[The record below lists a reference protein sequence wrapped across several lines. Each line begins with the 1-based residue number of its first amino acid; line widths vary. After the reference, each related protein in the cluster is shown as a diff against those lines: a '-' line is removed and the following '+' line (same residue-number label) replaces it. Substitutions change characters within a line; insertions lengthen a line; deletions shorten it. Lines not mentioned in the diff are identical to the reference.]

1 MAIRE
6 FDGELDAA
14 PQFREFDGK
23 LDGDGG
29 RTAKSIAGDVGV
41 SLLKG
46 AIGLPEAVVGLA
58 DIPTGGRVGRALE
71 SIGYRPAEAKKIA
84 DEWFSDEQ
92 KAANKAVQEADG
104 FVGTLAESVK
114 NPSTIAMTAL
124 ESAPSMLGGAGIAR
138 GVMKVAPKIAPVIA
152 GAVGEGAV
160 TAGQTAAQIRE
171 ESKDGLLTP
180 KQSLSAVGAGAVTG
194 ILGFAGGKLAQKAGI
209 ADVDTLLASGQ
220 GQQVAKGFAR
230 QVVGSG
236 ISEGV
241 FEELPQSMQ
250 EQMWQNYATGK
261 PIMEGVGKA
270 GATGMLAGMAMGAVG
285 GAGNA
290 AMPKIQQ
297 SADESAVP
305 VADLYP
311 EAEVT
316 QPAQPEQAEVVPVD
330 MGMQNRDRGTAASIM
345 QMQSIANAPDF
356 DRLGASPIPDVGAPL
371 VSVKD
376 NAEGAIAPEDMGATG
391 EVTLPDGSKVGFR
404 YAVVDAGAVL
414 ASHGV
419 DGRTNPAYADAQP
432 GQIVALNNG
441 RTAGLQE
448 AYARGSASQQGGYM
462 DRLISGAADFGLNPQ
477 AVAGKQNPV
486 LVRVYDDKVNTRPDI
501 AKQANSGGSMGMSAQ
516 EVARNDAAILPD
528 LRNLVINDQGEFDP
542 AANAPFVRGWVASLP
557 QNEQA
562 EVTDRAGNLSQTGF
576 TRLRNAVIARAYGDN
591 SVFGRLV
598 ESLDTDMRN
607 VGKALVKAAPKIAQV
622 RELIAAGAARD
633 MDIGGQ
639 INQAVN
645 DLVKLRQAGM
655 SLADF
660 LAQAHLFAEHKT
672 APEVLEIL
680 SFLDANL
687 RAPNRIADFLAGYY
701 AMVESLGSP
710 KQDDMFGAPQVE
722 RGDLIRSAA
731 ASALPQNELL
741 GATDERNGTGV
752 ADRGGEETTGSTAA
766 VAEGITGGEA
776 APAVPGPDL
785 VGGDVRQES
794 GSPEGGS
801 ADAGSDVA
809 QPAIREIADA
819 DLQLDEPKTAIGKE
833 ARKLKERAEQS
844 RRLNDSFVD
853 GAKLSFADVH
863 AFLERFVYGKGKG
876 ESVPNPEFVVGRFSE
891 SGIREISNFIDGFN
905 ESYAE
910 VRVSGR
916 SLKHTDEQRHD
927 LLKAVI
933 GDLPS
938 IIASAPIE
946 VLHNPSRE
954 NSAFVVYRRAKEDGP
969 NALVVVE
976 ISKNGS
982 GTDIVNVIASR
993 DRQLNQYKK
1002 RSDAWLDGRLNQE
1015 GQSHHPVNNTV
1026 PAEGGFSDFQP
1037 STVKTVP
1044 EENIGVDTPRT
1055 EIGKEARK
1063 LRERKEAKKAEQSSV
1078 RGEVGA
1084 LLTKDQRKAVLK
1096 TLVDVYR
1103 KNNAPKEFKGVDSN
1117 GNERSGYAH
1126 SPEYFVKSDITGA
1139 MVRYYVTL
1147 PDGRIAHPTEL
1158 FPDYSQSDIDAAM
1171 QKEIDAEREQERND
1185 RAERERLI
1193 SLAAPTINEA
1203 NRKFNHS
1210 QRFANDR
1217 DSIIPALLTNGQLY
1231 LRSRPEFAE
1240 KAANLLGGGWK
1251 PLWSGASVPTVA
1263 SGANPLAVSP
1273 PDAGA
1278 ATTMTPGQSSETTVA
1293 PENDNGNTADA
1304 GEELTY
1310 NKRNRRSGGLKWDD
1324 IKDKN
1329 AALRVKEVVKSKVY
1343 PKPDYQAL
1351 VDGGMKD
1358 VVAHIVKQSYDA
1370 IAPSPKLKRGSEP
1383 TDEVLRSYINAVN
1396 RVMDGVM
1403 KWASDENAVGNW
1415 AAKQAKLSGASISV
1429 AELAASASLLDT
1441 VYPDGWRAN
1450 RDELVMLG
1458 GNKLLGALQPGYDEV
1473 SRALRDI
1480 KLGWPAKAEAWQK
1493 QGFKV
1498 VHVENLI
1505 VDLYASPAKQD
1516 RAAYVSGMFSAGK
1529 QRIDSFVVHGTDNK
1543 EETTVQEIIADR
1555 KRQLD
1560 GKYVLLDKAGR
1571 AHGVFESESA
1581 ASEAARE
1588 KARKESG
1595 EKISEKGV
1603 SVEVAERSGIEHR
1616 LPGDNVTSER
1626 LMETFGFRGVNFGNW
1641 MKGDTKAKVAERQ
1654 LHLNHLYD
1662 AFMDLAELLN
1672 LPPKAMSLNGMLGI
1686 AVGAQGSGKAL
1697 AHFVPGVNEINVTR
1711 TKGAGALA
1719 HEWAH
1724 ALDHYFAAVAGIERK
1739 ADPFL
1744 TAHVGTMEGRTENG
1758 KYVRSP
1764 IDLGELRPEVAA
1776 QFKAIVDAMSE
1787 RKETKD
1793 EYEDRLKGEKGR
1805 AGRLVAE
1812 EIKKIT
1818 NAIEKAKESWG
1829 TPELI
1834 AKIRGLSERIA
1845 SLDYGDGRVSV
1856 ADGEVPAVVAEIAE
1870 AYRDASGVP
1879 LANAYAL
1886 GYHADRYKVISD
1898 LLESSERWEPRTVST
1913 DYQKASDTADAKK
1926 KKYWSSKFEMFAR
1939 AFDAFVVDSLAEQDG
1954 KNTYLSG
1961 VEAVAPQG
1969 EERKAIGRAFDFLFS
1984 ELKTRETE
1992 RGIALFSR
2000 TISIPGTIHLD
2011 DLNAIAATFRKAYP
2025 GVPVVVLEKERQ
2037 APKSLRDKIK
2047 EAGAGGTVAG
2057 AFHEGSIY
2065 LIREGIRNI
2074 EHGQHVV
2081 VHEGVHAGLH
2091 KMFGDS
2097 ISPILLDIW
2106 QNNLKIQLTA
2116 KKIKDKYGY
2125 SQVTS
2130 IEEALADMGPDVK
2143 KLKGWSRLVAW
2154 VRAKLRKL
2162 GWVKEWT
2169 DNDVEAL
2176 VLRALSSIK
2185 NGGQT
2190 SIYKGTAFSENSPFD
2205 NMRRKLT
2212 GSDSKLTAALTLLA
2226 ESDALFQQPAAFGG
2240 TVQDVA
2246 REINPEYVV
2255 KPLGPSLAKEKGA
2268 DRAWEIGVPKS
2279 RFRTA
2284 FLYEKGNQVWLDLQH
2299 LLPGIDAGNVVYGI
2313 AAGYAHNTGKVLIG
2327 DPAGLSRL
2335 AFFRR
2340 TENMISSILKY
2351 GTSDHLEPH
2360 RAQIDPAGYYAE
2372 TGHHEFGQ
2380 MVRAIDWE
2388 PGNTAHNLKELI
2400 YTAYKGAL
2408 HYMPELKDVYYD
2420 FDRRDFVRARPGTAG
2435 VPVPG
2440 DFFTKLSE
2448 RVSAGSNNPYRAGS
2462 ATQKRVALYNSMV
2475 RAAGDPV
2482 RWRRIVAEIGRQLHG
2497 ASATG
2502 AERALDPALEKTFYS
2517 RFDQSETINVDG
2529 VERPALNSNGKP
2541 IAPTEEGLR
2550 NFWRWMNETN
2560 ERRLAR
2566 TTGQGEDQRG
2576 IHRPAERN
2584 PAVSRFLFDDAGRPR
2599 VFFHGTASDFASFDL
2614 DHAGRLDQGWLG
2626 RGVYLA
2632 SDSALAEY
2640 YAKQKGGY
2648 EPGGMQNIMP
2658 LYVAIHNPLVAN
2670 TDTKAMFRK
2679 ASKAAIDQWTEK
2691 AVAAGYDGV
2700 ILEFSDGDVEVVA
2713 FDPAAVKSASGNN
2726 GDFDPGKSDIRFS
2739 RADQNETAPTPQE
2752 LAEAKVAR
2760 ILSKRRK
2767 SGPLETVTKAATK
2780 AIGVDRAT
2788 AFAGGK
2794 VRQLFD
2800 ALVPE
2805 SWKAGIVADYG
2816 IPEAVT
2822 DRRDMMFGHMR
2833 RQLREAENTLVRLST
2848 LTRQESR
2855 IAYEWMNNRNAEH
2868 LLDQLPEDS
2877 RKVLLDLKR
2886 SIDDMGKEAVRLGQ
2900 LEADTYERH
2909 AMAYLH
2915 RSYRKWELEAND
2927 SEKRTR
2933 AKAIKVLGDQ
2943 YKGRGLTDLPAMSA
2957 IKNAAPDWWNRKTQ
2971 QGKADKQLK
2980 GQKFIRFERRDN
2992 RGEGAGMLPG
3002 MEESGQ
3008 LGKLREV
3015 NYWPAG
3021 EPVPAKY
3028 AAWHNAGTWEA
3039 RDTKGDKV
3047 VMWRD
3052 FTPDE
3057 RVKMGEIDE
3066 VRFAVAKTLHKMTH
3080 DLEVGKFFEWLAA
3093 NQAKPEDKLPPEA
3106 RVVDARE
3113 SLTATFGKDDW
3124 VQVPDAKI
3132 PGTRVKR
3139 YGSLA
3144 GLYVPGPIWNDIRQ
3158 IANVRHNPLG
3168 EHYAA
3173 ILKVWKLSKT
3183 ALSPAVHLNNIM
3195 SNFVMA
3201 DWHDVTGRDVLD
3213 ALTILVNQKKDEA
3226 SRKIVE
3232 MFEDAGGTQ
3241 GLYALS
3247 EIQREQLS
3255 PLVDQLRKEVGMADT
3270 TGEVGVYAALQ
3281 ALVRFRFGD
3290 AIEMA
3295 SMTKPGRISAKALNK
3310 IIDIYSSEDT
3320 VFRLAAFMKAKRE
3333 GASDIEAGRAARKS
3347 FLDYQ
3352 INAPWIQMLR
3362 QTAFPFIAFTYRA
3375 VPMLLNTIEQ
3385 KPWKLMKLSIFLGAA
3400 NALGYALS
3408 GGDED
3413 KERKLLPEE
3422 KAGGVLGGV
3431 APKLI
3436 RMPWNYEMTDREG
3449 GQTVAPVFLD
3459 IRRFIP
3465 MGDIVDLGQ
3474 THSAVPIL
3482 PMALPGGPLAVLAEL
3497 IANKSQFTG
3506 RELTLETDTGM
3517 EKAGKVADHLYKA
3530 FAPNL
3535 IGLPWTYATESVLR
3549 AGSGRTDAF
3558 GREQSLAMAGLSS
3571 VGVKL
3576 GAYPGDVL
3584 RMNAD
3589 LAFKRDEAEIKRGI
3603 RAKQREFS
3611 RNGMSE
3617 ESFREALQRDI
3628 EKLKKRRQEYADK
3641 VQ

>member
-23 LDGDGG
+23 LDGEGG

-270 GATGMLAGMAMGAVG
+270 GATGLLAGMAMGAVG

-290 AMPKIQQ
+290 AMPKKQQ

-311 EAEVT
+311 EAEVS
-316 QPAQPEQAEVVPVD
+316 QPAQPEQAEVTPLD

-376 NAEGAIAPEDMGATG
+376 NAEGAIAPEDMGAAG

-710 KQDDMFGAPQVE
+710 KQDDMFGAPQVD
-722 RGDLIRSAA
+722 RGELIRSAA
-731 ASALPQNELL
+731 ASALPQNDLL

-752 ADRGGEETTGSTAA
+752 ADRGGEETNGSTAA

-801 ADAGSDVA
+801 ADAGSNVA
-809 QPAIREIADA
+809 QPTVREIADA

-833 ARKLKERAEQS
+833 ARKL
-844 RRLNDSFVD
+844 
-853 GAKLSFADVH
+853 
-863 AFLERFVYGKGKG
+863 
-876 ESVPNPEFVVGRFSE
+876 
-891 SGIREISNFIDGFN
+891 
-905 ESYAE
+905 
-910 VRVSGR
+910 
-916 SLKHTDEQRHD
+916 
-927 LLKAVI
+927 
-933 GDLPS
+933 
-938 IIASAPIE
+938 
-946 VLHNPSRE
+946 
-954 NSAFVVYRRAKEDGP
+954 
-969 NALVVVE
+969 
-976 ISKNGS
+976 
-982 GTDIVNVIASR
+982 
-993 DRQLNQYKK
+993 
-1002 RSDAWLDGRLNQE
+1002 
-1015 GQSHHPVNNTV
+1015 
-1026 PAEGGFSDFQP
+1026 
-1037 STVKTVP
+1037 
-1044 EENIGVDTPRT
+1044 
-1055 EIGKEARK
+1055 
-1063 LRERKEAKKAEQSSV
+1063 RERKEAKKAENQQQEQTPIQRDIAKMKEKKAGEFVKAPDGSFDFGEITATMAQSMRRQSGKIRLEAGNAEYGLKHIEERHGAQIRGLGFDSV
-1078 RGEVGA
+1078 ADFVADAVKNIDTIWKPSKTTQLVVVQSTERG
-1084 LLTKDQRKAVLK
+1084 KAVFIELK
-1096 TLVDVYR
+1096 
-1103 KNNAPKEFKGVDSN
+1103 PS
-1117 GNERSGYAH
+1117 
-1126 SPEYFVKSDITGA
+1126 
-1139 MVRYYVTL
+1139 
-1147 PDGRIAHPTEL
+1147 EL
-1158 FPDYSQSDIDAAM
+1158 GDFYTVNTAFPVGDDY
-1171 QKEIDAEREQERND
+1171 AERKKNW
-1185 RAERERLI
+1185 
-1193 SLAAPTINEA
+1193 SL
-1203 NRKFNHS
+1203 
-1210 QRFANDR
+1210 
-1217 DSIIPALLTNGQLY
+1217 
-1231 LRSRPEFAE
+1231 
-1240 KAANLLGGGWK
+1240 
-1251 PLWSGASVPTVA
+1251 LWSGASVPTVA

-1310 NKRNRRSGGLKWDD
+1310 NKRNRRSGGLKWED

-1329 AALRVKEVVKSKVY
+1329 AALRVKEVVKAKVY

-1351 VDGGMKD
+1351 VDGGMRD
-1358 VVAHIVKQSYDA
+1358 VVAHIVKQAYDA
-1370 IAPSPKLKRGSEP
+1370 ISPSPKLKRGSEP
-1383 TDEVLRSYINAVN
+1383 TDEVLRSYIEAVN

-1458 GNKLLGALQPGYDEV
+1458 GNKLLGVLQPGYDEV

-1744 TAHVGTMEGRTENG
+1744 TAHVGTTEGRAENG

-1764 IDLGELRPEVAA
+1764 IDLGDLRPEVAA

-1870 AYRDASGVP
+1870 AYRDASGAP
-1879 LANAYAL
+1879 LANAYAI

-2143 KLKGWSRLVAW
+2143 KLKGFSRLVAW

-2212 GSDSKLTAALTLLA
+2212 GSDSKLTAALILLA

-2255 KPLGPSLAKEKGA
+2255 KPLGPSLAREKGA

-2440 DFFTKLSE
+2440 DFFDELSQ
-2448 RVSAGSNNPYRAGS
+2448 RVSTRKDSPYRAGG

-2550 NFWRWMNETN
+2550 NFWRWF
-2560 ERRLAR
+2560 
-2566 TTGQGEDQRG
+2566 GDSK
-2576 IHRPAERN
+2576 
-2584 PAVSRFLFDDAGRPR
+2584 VVDADGRPL
-2599 VFFHGTASDFASFDL
+2599 VVYHGTAKDFTEFDL
-2614 DHAGRLDQGWLG
+2614 SRTGESTGNTGFYGAGAYFSQDGEDAGGYALWARRSEDDAANVIP
-2626 RGVYLA
+2626 VYLA
-2632 SDSALAEY
+2632 LQNPLYLHINPKDDARRDRGRVSLNRIVDQLVSEGYFGKNSDRNEAGSLYARLTSFLEKADFERFMGTLYNELKGGEAVSDLARRAGFDGVMAEGFKKGENFLAE
-2640 YAKQKGGY
+2640 
-2648 EPGGMQNIMP
+2648 
-2658 LYVAIHNPLVAN
+2658 
-2670 TDTKAMFRK
+2670 
-2679 ASKAAIDQWTEK
+2679 
-2691 AVAAGYDGV
+2691 VAA
-2700 ILEFSDGDVEVVA
+2700 FSSTQI
-2713 FDPAAVKSASGNN
+2713 KSATGNN
-2726 GDFDPGKSDIRFS
+2726 GDFDSGKSDIRFS
-2739 RADQNETAPTPQE
+2739 RVDQNETAPTPQE

-2780 AIGVDRAT
+2780 AIGIDRAT

-2794 VRQLFD
+2794 VRQLLD

-2877 RKVLLDLKR
+2877 RKVLLELKR

-3173 ILKVWKLSKT
+3173 ILKGWKLSKT

-3247 EIQREQLS
+3247 EIQREQIS
-3255 PLVDQLRKEVGMADT
+3255 PLIDQLRKEVGMADT
-3270 TGEVGVYAALQ
+3270 AGEVGIYAALQ

-3290 AIEMA
+3290 AIEMV
-3295 SMTKPGRISAKALNK
+3295 SMTTTGRISAKALNK

-3558 GREQSLAMAGLSS
+3558 GREQSLSMAGLSS